1 MLNFEEAL
9 SRLLDGVGQSMMERV
24 AVADADGRVLACD
37 LIAPADLPGWDYSS
51 MDGYAV
57 RSADLSGEGP
67 WVLPVRGESRTGHEP
82 SSMEPGSACR
92 IFTGARIPQ
101 GADAVVMQ
109 EDAEREGDSI
119 RLSAPVAAG
128 ALIRRRGE
136 DLRAGEVA
144 ISKGTRLGPGH
155 LGLAASTDA
164 SSLWVGRRPV
174 VAIVSTGDEL
184 RYPGEPAAVGRLPE
198 SGSVAIAAMARR
210 AGAWVRVA
218 PFAPDD
224 PAATRELV
232 EGALRGADLLV
243 TIGGVSVG
251 DHDVVRPALEA
262 AGIRLEFWRVRM
274 KPGKPLAVGRGAG
287 SWVLGLPGNP
297 TSAQVTFALFGVPLL
312 RAMQGDARPVAP
324 RLRAR
329 LAEPVRA
336 GSDRT
341 EFMRAQLE
349 LDRTGWSVR
358 PLRNQASGATTS
370 MARADCLVVV
380 RPEQGS
386 LPAGAEVDVI
396 RLADV

>member
-1 MLNFEEAL
+1 VLNFEDAL
-9 SRLLDGVGQSMMERV
+9 SRLLDGVKPSMEERV
-24 AVADADGRVLACD
+24 AVADADGRVLARD

-57 RSADLSGEGP
+57 SSGDLSGDGP
-67 WVLPVRGESRTGHEP
+67 WLLPVRGESRTGHEP
-82 SSMEPGSACR
+82 STMVPGCACR
-92 IFTGARIPQ
+92 IFTGARIPH

-109 EDAEREGDSI
+109 EHVQREGESI
-119 RLSAPVAAG
+119 RLASPVAVG
-128 ALIRRRGE
+128 AMIRRKGE
-136 DLRAGEVA
+136 DLRAGDVA
-144 ISKGTRLGPGH
+144 IAAGTRLGPGH

-164 SSLWVGRRPV
+164 GFAWVGRRPV

-184 RYPGEPAAVGRLPE
+184 RYPGEPGVLGRLPE

-210 AGAWVRVA
+210 AGAIVRVA

-224 PAATRELV
+224 PLATRELI
-232 EGALRGADLLV
+232 EGALRGSDLLV

-262 AGIRLEFWRVRM
+262 AGIRIEFWRVRM

-287 SWVLGLPGNP
+287 SWALGLPGNP

-312 RAMQGDARPVAP
+312 RAMQGDRRPVAP

-341 EFMRAQLE
+341 EFMRAQL
-349 LDRTGWSVR
+349 DTDQAGWSVR

-370 MARADCLVVV
+370 MARADCLVIV

-386 LPAGAEVDVI
+386 LPAGAEVEVI